1 MSTKETEPS
10 YSKTESLFAEFMEAE
25 FEEDFKA
32 LGIDPST
39 ATHAKPGS
47 DEKVIMLAARYSA
60 GLPLWHG
67 EDRYDHGPG
76 GGSNNVD
83 LSHLMLGGGSD
94 LDEDDDL
101 D

>member
-1 MSTKETEPS
+1 MSKETADPS

-67 EDRYDHGPG
+67 QDRYDHGPG
-76 GGSNNVD
+76 GGSDNVD
-83 LSHLMLGGGSD
+83 LSHLMTGGAP
-94 LDEDDDL
+94 DEDSL
-101 D
+101 DID

>member
-1 MSTKETEPS
+1 MSTKGTVPS
-10 YSKTESLFAEFMEAE
+10 YSKTETLFAEFMEAE

-76 GGSNNVD
+76 GGSSNVD
-83 LSHLMLGGGSD
+83 LSHLMLRGGN
-94 LDEDDDL
+94 LDAEDDL

>member
-1 MSTKETEPS
+1 MSTKQTAPS
-10 YSKTESLFAEFMEAE
+10 YSKTETLFAEFMEAE

-76 GGSNNVD
+76 GGSSNVD
-83 LSHLMLGGGSD
+83 LSHLMLRGDGE
-94 LDEDDDL
+94 LDSVDVN
-101 D
+101 